1 MKNRIFLGLSVI
13 LGMTALPAFAVD
25 PLSAG
30 SLQRYCEGATE
41 SVDEPE
47 ARLCFTYVNGFLD
60 GAIATDARVAENV
73 VEEIDSDET
82 FTERAIRTRVIRRI
96 EDYGA
101 SVYAEFCV
109 GQPVSIIEVVTHVV
123 DEFAN
128 YDTLEGLEA
137 QTVVYSALRRHYPCA
152 ADAR

>member
-60 GAIATDARVAENV
+60 GAIVDRRGR
-73 VEEIDSDET
+73 SGL
-82 FTERAIRTRVIRRI
+82 RAV
-96 EDYGA
+96 
-101 SVYAEFCV
+101 
-109 GQPVSIIEVVTHVV
+109 
-123 DEFAN
+123 N
-128 YDTLEGLEA
+128 
-137 QTVVYSALRRHYPCA
+137 ALGGP
-152 ADAR
+152 ADR